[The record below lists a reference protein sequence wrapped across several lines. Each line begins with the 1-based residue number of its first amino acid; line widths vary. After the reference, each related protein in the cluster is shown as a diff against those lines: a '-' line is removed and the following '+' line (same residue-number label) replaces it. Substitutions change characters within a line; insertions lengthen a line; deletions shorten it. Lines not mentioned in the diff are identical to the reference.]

1 MLDIHSLLQP
11 ITSDAPGGPNLEY
24 SAEYAELERA
34 AQGKP
39 ERQVGETI
47 VPAEEPDW
55 ASVVGKSA
63 AVLQSSKDLRV
74 AMHLVRGLLKTQG
87 YAGLADGLTFVRGLI
102 EGYWPVLHPRLDE
115 EDNDPTSRVN
125 AMATLTHRDWLQ
137 ALRSAPLIKSRG
149 FGVVT
154 LRDFEAGATY
164 RADGSSG
171 SAASVDAA
179 LADVPL
185 PELTRA
191 TQSIEQCVEAA
202 RGIEVA
208 WGGHLEGAGPDFA
221 EFRKVLAQA
230 NQLMKARLE
239 LRQPVAE
246 SAGETMASEAG
257 AGASAAGRGPMRGEL
272 RSREDVVRALDGICA
287 YYARNEPSSPV
298 PLLLER
304 CKRLVTM
311 SFLDIVKDM
320 LPDGLQKLETIAGKP
335 ND

>member
-11 ITSDAPGGPNLEY
+11 ITPDAPGGPNLEY

-55 ASVVGKSA
+55 ASVVEKSV
-63 AVLQSSKDLRV
+63 AVLRSSKDLRV
-74 AMHLVRGLLKTQG
+74 AMHLVRGLLQTQG
-87 YAGLADGLTFVRGLI
+87 YSGLADGLTLVRGFI
-102 EGYWPVLHPRLDE
+102 EGFWPVLQPRLDE

-125 AMATLTHRDWLQ
+125 AMAALTHRDLLH
-137 ALRSAPLIKSRG
+137 ALRSAPLIKSRA

-154 LRDFEAGATY
+154 LRDFEAGTTY
-164 RADGSSG
+164 KPDGSSG
-171 SAASVDAA
+171 SAASVDAT

-185 PELTRA
+185 PDLTRA
-191 TQSIEQCVEAA
+191 TQSVVQCADEA
-202 RGIEVA
+202 RGIETV
-208 WGGHLEGAGPDFA
+208 WGSHLEARGPDFS
-221 EFRKVLAQA
+221 ELRRILGQA
-230 NQLMKARLE
+230 SQLMKARLD
-239 LRQPVAE
+239 LRQPAAGPE
-246 SAGETMASEAG
+246 GATASSESGASGSAG
-257 AGASAAGRGPMRGEL
+257 GRGPARGEL

>member
-11 ITSDAPGGPNLEY
+11 ITPDSPGGPNLEY
-24 SAEYAELERA
+24 SAEYAELERV

-55 ASVVGKSA
+55 ASVVEKSV
-63 AVLQSSKDLRV
+63 AVLRTSKDLRV
-74 AMHLVRGLLKTQG
+74 AMHLVRGLLKTNG
-87 YAGLADGLTFVRGLI
+87 YAGLADGLTLVRGLI
-102 EGYWPVLHPRLDE
+102 EGYWPVLQPRLDE

-125 AMATLTHRDWLQ
+125 AMAALTHRDFYH

-149 FGVVT
+149 FGVIT
-154 LRDFEAGATY
+154 LRDFEAGSTY
-164 RADGSSG
+164 KADGSSG

-179 LADVPL
+179 LTDVPL
-185 PELTRA
+185 PDLTQA
-191 TQSIEQCVEAA
+191 TQSVVQCADAA
-202 RGIEVA
+202 RGIETV
-208 WGGHLEGAGPDFA
+208 WGSHLEARGPDFS
-221 EFRKVLAQA
+221 ELRRILAQA
-230 NQLMKARLE
+230 SQLMKARLE

-246 SAGETMASEAG
+246 AEGATGSGESGAS
-257 AGASAAGRGPMRGEL
+257 ASAAGRGPGRGEL